1 MDCLVI
7 QLLYRYMVH
16 VSQVYLKKKKKHLF
30 NSVFPPPSVIAQQL
44 LCAVSPTLESIQRRD
59 AYLQPI
65 GCQLSAESAV

>member
-16 VSQVYLKKKKKHLF
+16 VSQVHLKKKKHLF
-30 NSVFPPPSVIAQQL
+30 NSVFFPPSVIAQQL
-44 LCAVSPTLESIQRRD
+44 LCAVSPTLESVQRCD